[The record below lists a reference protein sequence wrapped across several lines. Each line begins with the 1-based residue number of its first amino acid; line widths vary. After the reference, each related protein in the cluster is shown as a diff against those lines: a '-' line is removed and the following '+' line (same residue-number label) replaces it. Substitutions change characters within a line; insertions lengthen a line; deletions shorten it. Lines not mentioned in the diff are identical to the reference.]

1 MPETAA
7 TPPHVPRLRQT
18 SVADGTVRVELTGA
32 WNLAALEQRLVQL
45 APELAAYARHA
56 RCHWDLSAITTLD
69 HAGALLLWRAWGR
82 KRAPQ
87 LTLKPEH
94 ETLFD
99 NLAALRREPP
109 PPPRDWR
116 APTIA
121 VGQKVLGLLD
131 HVFAA
136 TLLLGRVVIDAAALA
151 RQPQRIPWRE
161 ISANI
166 YRTGAQALGITALV
180 GFLIGV
186 VLSYLSA
193 QQLKQFGADVYIIN
207 LLGVSVIRE
216 LGPVLAAVLVAGRS
230 GSAMTAQLG
239 VMRVTEELD
248 AMTVMGVPHTVRL
261 ILPKMAAL
269 AISLPLIVLWTD
281 TVALLGGMVAASA
294 ELDITYRFFLSRLP
308 DAVPIANLWLGLGKS
323 VVFGILIA
331 LIACHFGL
339 RIEPNTESLGTG
351 TTDSVVTAIT
361 MVIIVD
367 AVFAVLFSDVGSFE

>member
-1 MPETAA
+1 MPEAA
-7 TPPHVPRLRQT
+7 ALPTNAPQLRQA
-18 SVADGTVRVELTGA
+18 SAADGAVRVELYGA
-32 WNLAALEQRLVQL
+32 WNLAALEQRVGELKPQL
-45 APELAAYARHA
+45 TASARDA
-56 RCHWDLSAITTLD
+56 RSHWDLSAVTVLD
-69 HAGALLLWRAWGR
+69 HAGALLLWRTWGG
-82 KRAPQ
+82 KRVPR

-94 ETLFD
+94 EALFD
-99 NLAALRREPP
+99 HLSALRRELPKPP
-109 PPPRDWR
+109 QDWR
-116 APTIA
+116 AQAIA
-121 VGQKVLGLLD
+121 VGEKVLGLLD
-131 HVFAA
+131 HLFAA

-151 RQPQRIPWRE
+151 RRPQRIPWPE

-180 GFLIGV
+180 GFLVGV

-193 QQLKQFGADVYIIN
+193 QQLKQFGADIYIIN

-248 AMTVMGVPHTVRL
+248 AMTVMGIPHTVRL
-261 ILPKMAAL
+261 ILPKMVAL

-281 TVALLGGMVAASA
+281 TVAILGGMVAASV
-294 ELDITYRFFLSRLP
+294 ELNIPYRFFLSRLP

-339 RIEPNTESLGTG
+339 RIEPNTESLAAG
-351 TTDSVVTAIT
+351 TTDSVVTSIT
-361 MVIIVD
+361 AVIIVD
-367 AVFAVLFSDVGSFE
+367 AVFAVMFSDVGSF